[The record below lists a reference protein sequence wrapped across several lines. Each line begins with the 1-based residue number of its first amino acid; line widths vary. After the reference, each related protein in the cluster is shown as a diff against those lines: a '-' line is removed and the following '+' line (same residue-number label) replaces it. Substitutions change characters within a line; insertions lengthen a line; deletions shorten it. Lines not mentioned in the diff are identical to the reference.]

1 MKRPLLFT
9 LSLCCALTA
18 SSAQA
23 QPDPIP
29 ERALVN
35 AVEKSDRATVLALL
49 NRGADINKK
58 WINDCQRSGCARRK
72 RQGAALKLSTPIISK
87 SFASC
92 CRKAPTQTAK

>member
-1 MKRPLLFT
+1 M
-9 LSLCCALTA
+9 LSLSCALAA

-35 AVEKSDRATVLALL
+35 AVEKGDRATVLALL

-58 WINDCQRSGCARRK
+58 WINDECHGRRRHDCVDDSGGS
-72 RQGAALKLSTPIISK
+72 Q
-87 SFASC
+87 
-92 CRKAPTQTAK
+92 